1 MAYTLANAVTQV
13 RYLINEDTADFWS
26 DTEIEDWI
34 KQATIKL
41 STILLSAESEDT
53 VTLATG
59 KFVYSSSDEAWLADL
74 LKVKAGYFT
83 DSSGNVYGLQRIEL
97 DMFGHTQQFQTAGQ
111 PRYYYES
118 NRKLYIWPQPSSA
131 ENGQDITLLNSY
143 ETDDITDLRDEHQPL
158 TFLYA
163 ASKAKSKDRQHQEAA
178 LYMSQFLSSINF
190 ERGDKYDMGAEP
202 TAGVNVP

>member
-13 RYLINEDTADFWS
+13 RYLINEDTANFWS
-26 DTEIEDWI
+26 DTEIEEWI
-34 KQATIKL
+34 KQATIKI

-59 KFVYSSSDEAWLADL
+59 QFVYSSSDESWLSNL

-97 DMFGHTQQFQTAGQ
+97 DMFGHTQHFQTAGR

-118 NRKLYIWPQPSSA
+118 NRKLYIWPQPSTA
-131 ENGQDITLLNSY
+131 ENGQDITFLNSY
-143 ETDDITDLRDEHQPL
+143 ETDDITNLRDEHQPL

-178 LYMSQFLSSINF
+178 LYMSQFLGSINF